1 MSKQKTEKL
10 HTLIP
15 LEDFKALMGVDSRE
29 DKTAR
34 FCLVTATLSIEQYC
48 MRKFL
53 RKKKTE
59 IVDCSR
65 SLEVPLSEYPVS
77 EIIQVSNEKL
87 GMRNEELIDPVFYR
101 PMIGCDYNCEAPFSL
116 LLSSSLKPFQFAAVK
131 VIYWTGYQIK
141 NEELEMR
148 NEKLTISNEKLEIRK
163 EQRKMSREKRGLE
176 VPADLASAC
185 MELAAWN
192 MNRYRG
198 RRIGMTGNIKG
209 AGIQGEHFEMSMPEN
224 VRKLLEPYKRKTI

>member
-15 LEDFKALMGVDSRE
+15 LEDFKALMGIDSRE

-48 MRKFL
+48 MRKLL

-59 IVDCSR
+59 IVDCSK
-65 SLEVPLSEYPVS
+65 SLEVPLSEFPVS
-77 EIIQVSNEKL
+77 EILAVYGINNQGKKYIE
-87 GMRNEELIDPVFYR
+87 PYFYR
-101 PMIGCDYNCEAPFSL
+101 RMLGCDFNEDLPFSL
-116 LLSSSLKPFQFAAVK
+116 LLSSSLRPYQFTAVK
-131 VIYWTGYQIK
+131 VIYWTGYK
-141 NEELEMR
+141 AG
-148 NEKLTISNEKLEIRK
+148 S
-163 EQRKMSREKRGLE
+163 

-198 RRIGMTGNIKG
+198 RRIGITGNIKG
-209 AGIQGEHFEMSMPEN
+209 TGIQGEHFELSMPEN
-224 VRKLLEPYKRKTI
+224 VRKLLEPYRRKTI